1 MKTKIVPDAWFIIML
16 ALSCTFHYL
25 IPVARIIPHP
35 YNLTGIVFILSGFAL
50 TLAANF
56 VMIKSHTTN
65 QPGETPDMLLTT
77 GPFKISRNP
86 VYLGMT
92 IILMGVEILLGSLS
106 ALIVPVI
113 FVIIIDRL
121 FIKPEEDVL
130 ESLFGE
136 RYSEYSKRVR
146 RWL

>member
-16 ALSCTFHYL
+16 ALSFAFHYL
-25 IPVARIIPHP
+25 IPVGRIIPHP
-35 YNLTGIVFILSGFAL
+35 YHLTGIVFIVSGFAL

-56 VMIKSHTTN
+56 IMIKNHTTN
-65 QPGETPDMLLTT
+65 QPGETPDLLLTT

-92 IILMGVEILLGSLS
+92 IILTGVDVLLGSLP
-106 ALIVPVI
+106 ALIVPII

-121 FIKPEEDVL
+121 FIKAEEDL
-130 ESLFGE
+130 LKIRFGE
-136 RYSEYSKRVR
+136 RYLDYKKMVR